1 MRLVLA
7 STSQFRSAILTAM
20 GFSFEAR
27 APEFHEVGEGSPQE
41 LARAFAEGKA
51 RSLGHLEDA
60 WVVGADQTLEL
71 DGEALRKPASP
82 EEMHAQL
89 QRLSGHEHALHSALF
104 VLRTDDGRSA
114 ARLVTTRLRMRTLS
128 DAEITQYL
136 ALDAPHGAVG
146 SYLYEQRGRLLFDDV
161 VGSDDSAIVGLP
173 VVPLFSA
180 LRGLGFDAFQAL
192 QDAGSR

>member
-7 STSQFRSAILTAM
+7 STSRFRSAILGSM
-20 GFSFEAR
+20 GFAFEAL
-27 APEFHEVGEGSPQE
+27 APAFDEVGDGSPE
-41 LARAFAEGKA
+41 ALARAFAEGKA

-71 DGEALRKPASP
+71 AGETLRKPGTID
-82 EEMHAQL
+82 EMHAQL

-114 ARLVTTRLRMRTLS
+114 ARLVTTRLRMRALS
-128 DAEITQYL
+128 DAEISQYL

-146 SYLYEQRGRLLFDDV
+146 SYLYERRGRLLFDDV

-180 LRGLGFDAFQAL
+180 LRSLGFDAFQAL

>member
-7 STSQFRSAILTAM
+7 STSQFRSAILASM
-20 GFSFEAR
+20 GFAFEAH
-27 APEFHEVGEGSPQE
+27 APAFAEVGEGSPRE
-41 LARAFAEGKA
+41 LALAFAEGKA
-51 RSLGHLEDA
+51 RSLAHIEDA

-71 DGEALRKPASP
+71 AGETLRKPVST

-104 VLRTDDGRSA
+104 VLRTDDGRTA
-114 ARLVTTRLRMRTLS
+114 AQVVTTRLRMRTLS
-128 DAEITQYL
+128 DAEISQYL

-146 SYLYEQRGRLLFDDV
+146 SYLYEKRGRLLFDEV